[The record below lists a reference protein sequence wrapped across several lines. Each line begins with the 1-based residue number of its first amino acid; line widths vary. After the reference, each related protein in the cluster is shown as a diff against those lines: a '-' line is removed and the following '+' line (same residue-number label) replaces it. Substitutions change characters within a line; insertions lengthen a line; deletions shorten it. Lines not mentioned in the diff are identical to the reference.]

1 MRGIIL
7 AGGSGSRLYPLTQV
21 ISKQL
26 LPVYDKPMVYY
37 PLSTLMLGGIRQ
49 ILLISTPHDL
59 PLFRRLLGDGAQWG
73 CSITY
78 AEQAEPRGL
87 PDAFLIGR
95 EFIRE
100 QPVCLILGD
109 NILYATGL
117 TQMMEDGAE
126 LQSGAQIFAY
136 YVPDP
141 ERHGV
146 VEFDDEFRAIKIE
159 EKPRTPRSNYA
170 VPGIYFYDGTVS
182 ERARSLQPSGRGE
195 LEITDLNMQYL
206 AEGQLAVRIFGRGT
220 AWLDAG
226 TQESL
231 LEASEFVK
239 TLEKRQG
246 LKIGCPEEIAF
257 RKAFIPLSQLRE
269 LVERLRPSE
278 YRVYL
283 ERLVREEDRGT
294 GPLHA

>member
-1 MRGIIL
+1 
-7 AGGSGSRLYPLTQV
+7 
-21 ISKQL
+21 
-26 LPVYDKPMVYY
+26 
-37 PLSTLMLGGIRQ
+37 
-49 ILLISTPHDL
+49 
-59 PLFRRLLGDGAQWG
+59 
-73 CSITY
+73 
-78 AEQAEPRGL
+78 L

>member
-7 AGGSGSRLYPLTQV
+7 AGGFGTRLYPLTQV

-37 PLSTLMLGGIRQ
+37 PLSTLMLGGIRE

-59 PLFRRLLGDGAQWG
+59 TLFRRLLGDGKQWG
-73 CSITY
+73 CSISY
-78 AEQAEPRGL
+78 AEQREPRGL
-87 PDAFLIGR
+87 AEAFLIGADFVR
-95 EFIRE
+95 DE
-100 QPVCLILGD
+100 PVCLTLGD

-117 TQMMEDGAE
+117 TQMMEDGAT
-126 LQSGAQIFAY
+126 LTSGAQIFAY

-141 ERHGV
+141 ERYGV
-146 VEFDDEFRAIKIE
+146 VEFDDSFRVLSLE
-159 EKPRTPRSNYA
+159 EKPRAPKSNYA
-170 VPGIYFYDGTVS
+170 VPGIYFYDGTVT
-182 ERARSLQPSGRGE
+182 ERARSLKPSGRGE
-195 LEITDLNMQYL
+195 LEITDLNKLYL
-206 AEGQLAVRIFGRGT
+206 NERKLTARVFGRGT

-231 LEASEFVK
+231 LEASEFVR

-257 RKAFIPLSQLRE
+257 RKGFIDLAGLRD
-269 LVERLRPSE
+269 LVDGLKASE
-278 YRVYL
+278 YRSYL
-283 ERLVREEDRGT
+283 ERLLTEEARGK